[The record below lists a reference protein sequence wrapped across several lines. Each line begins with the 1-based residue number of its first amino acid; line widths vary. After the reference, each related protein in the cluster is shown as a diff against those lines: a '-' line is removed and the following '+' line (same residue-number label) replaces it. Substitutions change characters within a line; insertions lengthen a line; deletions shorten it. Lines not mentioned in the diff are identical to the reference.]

1 MRHIFIA
8 AIILASHKNKYHGK
22 CDVTSTSS
30 LYAQTTLALS
40 RGDGINR
47 HRTIDKT
54 NCVDKSKIQE
64 EKTMEGE
71 YSEVVNIPDNI
82 LDSVDE
88 ESRGNVLNV
97 VKANNFLQ
105 VAKLTFDEQTWENL
119 HDVLLKF
126 WLRNMLINTRR
137 KNVVRETN
145 HTSRKDCFAR
155 QAWDT
160 ILKLT
165 GGHLDLMSMLEE
177 LVESQQVD
185 AITTI

>member
-1 MRHIFIA
+1 
-8 AIILASHKNKYHGK
+8 
-22 CDVTSTSS
+22 
-30 LYAQTTLALS
+30 
-40 RGDGINR
+40 
-47 HRTIDKT
+47 
-54 NCVDKSKIQE
+54 
-64 EKTMEGE
+64 MEGE

-88 ESRGNVLNV
+88 ESRGNVLNI